1 MTRHTR
7 NRRTQRK
14 GKGRR
19 RQTRGKRTQRGG
31 FLGLFEDTSF
41 DIQKKINSLNEDLKN
56 PNLGPQEIDDIKTK
70 INELGIKMTE
80 ALNKEKNPEQKKGW
94 FDSLFDSSPSAQ
106 VASPV
111 AGTIPPGYPG
121 SPQVA
126 SPVAGP
132 GYTSRGGRRRRR
144 SNRRK

>member
-7 NRRTQRK
+7 NRRTQRR

-80 ALNKEKNPEQKKGW
+80 ALKNEANPQEKKGW
-94 FDSLFDSSPSAQ
+94 FDSLFDSSPQ

-111 AGTIPPGYPG
+111 AGPSPPG